1 MFFHVCTNMQ
11 NMWILLFLCAT
22 ACSWPQCCARDFDEV
37 EARGRA
43 ELRRLQ
49 GFAAQPVYGAC
60 WSRALERI
68 RARCRQFTEET
79 QSRVAL
85 AFTHC
90 HLRRSNRP
98 FPECM
103 DDSNVKEC
111 TQDMDPVAFITYT
124 EFFTHVHS
132 ICHFLESEHWQH
144 RAEGT
149 IHRLT
154 ESSAGVAEQL
164 ASTQRM
170 AEDLVQAQ
178 RVALKS
184 QEAILRNGEELKFTL
199 HDSTQG
205 LKDVFADL
213 QHTAQEQQL
222 AFSEIFGR
230 IAFLQN
236 FVMSESHTLGSLLYN
251 TLGLCI
257 AFLLTATKRT
267 AAARLILFVLVA
279 VNVYLERIIC
289 NAVLDSMDS
298 GYQQMERIDQLV
310 ALLRRGMVFL
320 GLLVLIYVGVR
331 FRDVSRESLE
341 ILTQLKESHSSLQ
354 LALQKAEC
362 FNKAVAEMQ
371 LMKKEARESLRAER
385 WRRVKDESLSTALQ
399 DQSVILFNSSTIHM
413 PSVSLGPSHL
423 DLEEATVLETSGRLG
438 QPQSS
443 RSRERPPTALT
454 YSVLVNDS
462 QQPRYNLR
470 NRRSLPAPTEHRGN
484 R

>member
-1 MFFHVCTNMQ
+1 MFFHMQ
-11 NMWILLFLCAT
+11 NMRILFFLCA
-22 ACSWPQCCARDFDEV
+22 AARAWPLYCALGFAEV
-37 EARGRA
+37 ESHGRA

-49 GFAAQPVYGAC
+49 GFAAQPVYGEC

-68 RARCRQFTEET
+68 HASCRQFTEET

-111 TQDMDPVAFITYT
+111 TQDMDAVAFNTYT

-132 ICHFLESEHWQH
+132 ICHYLESERWQH

-164 ASTQRM
+164 ASTRSM

-178 RVALKS
+178 RVALRS

-230 IAFLQN
+230 IAFLQT

-251 TLGLCI
+251 TLGLCV

-267 AAARLILFVLVA
+267 AGARLILFVLVA

-289 NAVLDSMDS
+289 NAVLDSTHS

-371 LMKKEARESLRAER
+371 LMKKEARGSLRVKR
-385 WRRVKDESLSTALQ
+385 WGGVKDESSSTALQ
-399 DQSVILFNSSTIHM
+399 ELSVILPNTSTLHI
-413 PSVSLGPSHL
+413 PCVSLSSSRL
-423 DLEEATVLETSGRLG
+423 DLEEATILETSGRLV

-462 QQPRYNLR
+462 QPRYNLR
-470 NRRSLPAPTEHRGN
+470 NRRSLPAPMEHRGN

>member
-1 MFFHVCTNMQ
+1 
-11 NMWILLFLCAT
+11 MWILLFLCAT

-257 AFLLTATKRT
+257 AFLLTATKLLMQDCHIV
-267 AAARLILFVLVA
+267 ADCQFVP
-279 VNVYLERIIC
+279 R
-289 NAVLDSMDS
+289 
-298 GYQQMERIDQLV
+298 QERIDQLV

-354 LALQKAEC
+354 LALQKAGDPP
-362 FNKAVAEMQ
+362 
-371 LMKKEARESLRAER
+371 L
-385 WRRVKDESLSTALQ
+385 
-399 DQSVILFNSSTIHM
+399 
-413 PSVSLGPSHL
+413 PP
-423 DLEEATVLETSGRLG
+423 TVLETSGRLG

-462 QQPRYNLR
+462 QVSAQPNRPNNMTSRFLATKVSIYNPVLNPIPRHQTPYANRRQKPSGLHACTQHLVSLVMCYGRVCLINSNLCSLYNL
-470 NRRSLPAPTEHRGN
+470 N
-484 R
+484 